1 MGARFRSWMRT
12 VWRRSRMEREM
23 DAELRFHIESYTHD
37 LMEQGIS
44 PQEALRRAR
53 LEFGS
58 VEVQKE
64 ECRQSLGLRLLDE
77 LRADVKYGLRAMRR
91 GPGFTIVAVL
101 TLALGIGAN
110 TAIFSVTNA
119 ILLRALPVR
128 NSAQL
133 VTLKWSSHQ
142 WPQYNSYQ
150 NYQDT
155 GGDWDENN
163 PCGYSFSAPFLKRV
177 EQANSFSNV
186 AAWAGAPSLG
196 MGGNGPAINVS
207 GELVSSDFFRTFE
220 VRPAV
225 GRLLQASDNDPSSLA
240 AVVLNYAFWQ
250 RAFGGSPSAV
260 GKVIK
265 LNGVPFTIVGV
276 AEPKF
281 TSLTLGGAD
290 DLWLPLGMGTR
301 LNPALFTKRIADANS
316 WWLMI
321 TGRLKEDIT
330 PRQASTELSLVFR
343 NELLAGADPKMGAN
357 GAPQIL
363 LPSAQAALVGSA
375 GYYKDQLVILLT
387 AAALVLLIGCANIGG
402 LMLARSTARQN
413 EIAVR
418 LALGAHR
425 SRILRQLLTESLVLA
440 ILGGVLGLL
449 MAMWAVRGLVAVM
462 APGAGVVATFDARV
476 LGFTAG
482 ASLFSSL
489 LFGIWPALGNARL
502 DLTPALKHRGLS
514 SWLPQR
520 GRRFG
525 FGRLLVVAQAA
536 LAVVLLSGA
545 ALMLRTLSN
554 LRRVDTGFDAHNLL
568 TFGLDPALA
577 GFDRIGIENLYTHLH
592 QEITGLPG
600 VLSVGHSAMGLL
612 MGGWMSQSLEYLPPG
627 SSKKVKLDMRY
638 LPASGDFFATMNI
651 PLLAGRTFSSA
662 DVAIEAAKEQAAASP
677 SASQDPPSNVPVPVV
692 VNQAFVRK
700 YFSGVEPIG
709 QRFGGANGSDE
720 YSPRR
725 SAGYEIVGL
734 VRDVKYTN
742 LRDEFGPTM
751 YVPQPGSEAI
761 FEVRTTTDP
770 SALVPAIRKL
780 VATYSAD
787 LPITNIRTQSEE
799 IEAGL
804 QQERLMANL
813 SSLFAAMALGLAC
826 LGLYGLLSYEVLQRT
841 RELGIRLALGAPRAN
856 LIRNVMW
863 RGLALVFVGIAVGIA
878 GALSEGRLL
887 AKMLYGIKSSDPTTL
902 GLVTLLFIVVALG
915 ASFFPARRASH
926 VDPIVAL
933 RQE

>member
-1 MGARFRSWMRT
+1 MWARLRSWLRA
-12 VWRRSRMEREM
+12 VSRRSRMEREM
-23 DAELRFHIESYTHD
+23 DAELRFHIESYAGD
-37 LMEQGIS
+37 LISRGIK
-44 PQEALRRAR
+44 PEEALRRAR

-58 VEVQKE
+58 LEAQKD

-91 GPGFTIVAVL
+91 SPGFTIVAVL
-101 TLALGIGAN
+101 TLSLAIGAN

-133 VTLKWSSHQ
+133 VTLEWRSHQ
-142 WPQYNSYQ
+142 WPRFNWYQ

-155 GGDWDENN
+155 GGHWDENN
-163 PCGYSFSAPFLKRV
+163 PCGYSFSQPFLKQV
-177 EQANSFSNV
+177 ERANSFTSV

-250 RAFGGSPSAV
+250 RAFGGSPSAL

-281 TSLTLGGAD
+281 TSLTLGGTD

-301 LNPALFTKRIADANS
+301 LNPALFTKRAKDAKS

-321 TGRLKEDIT
+321 TGRLKEGIT
-330 PRQASTELSLVFR
+330 PSQASAELSLLFR
-343 NELLAGADPKMGAN
+343 NELLAGADPKMGEN

-375 GYYKDQLVILLT
+375 GDYRNQLFILLT

-402 LMLARSTARQN
+402 LMLARSAARQN

-418 LALGAHR
+418 LALGAR
-425 SRILRQLLTESLVLA
+425 RLRILRQLLTESLVLA

-462 APGAGVVATFDARV
+462 APEAGVVATFDARV
-476 LGFTAG
+476 LAFTAG
-482 ASLFSSL
+482 ASLLSSL

-525 FGRLLVVAQAA
+525 FASLLVVAQAA

-545 ALMLRTLSN
+545 VLMLRTLSN
-554 LRRVDTGFDAHNLL
+554 LRSVDPGFDTRNLL
-568 TFGLDPALA
+568 TFGLDPSLA

-592 QEITGLPG
+592 QEIFGLPG

-612 MGGWMSQSLEYLPPG
+612 MGGWMSQSVYYYPPG
-627 SSKKVKLDMRY
+627 SSKKVKLDTRY

-662 DVAIEAAKEQAAASP
+662 DVAIEAAKEHAAA
-677 SASQDPPSNVPVPVV
+677 QDPPSTVPVPVV
-692 VNQAFVRK
+692 VNQAFVQK
-700 YFSGVEPIG
+700 YFPGVEPVG
-709 QRFGGANGSDE
+709 QRFGASDGSDADN
-720 YSPRR
+720 RHR

-734 VRDVKYTN
+734 VRDTKYSN
-742 LRDEFGPTM
+742 LRDVFRPTM
-751 YVPQPGSEAI
+751 YVPQPGSGAI
-761 FEVRTTTDP
+761 FEVRTATDP

-780 VATYSAD
+780 VAKYNAD
-787 LPITNIRTQSEE
+787 LPLMNVKTQSEQ

-804 QQERLMANL
+804 QQERLVANL
-813 SSLFAAMALGLAC
+813 SSLFAAMALGLTC
-826 LGLYGLLSYEVLQRT
+826 IGLYGLLSYEVSRRT
-841 RELGIRLALGAPRAN
+841 RDIGIRVALGARRAN
-856 LIRNVMW
+856 LIGAVMW
-863 RGLALVFVGIAVGIA
+863 RGVALVSTGTVAGIAAAMG
-878 GALSEGRLL
+878 EGRLL
-887 AKMLYGIKSSDPTTL
+887 ANMLYGVKPADPKAL
-902 GLVTLLFIVVALG
+902 ALVSLLLIAVALI
-915 ASFFPARRASH
+915 AAFIPARRASR
-926 VDPIVAL
+926 VDPIIAL